1 MIDDKDLYPAIF
13 TLAIFLWVVWMI
25 RPRAPK

>member
-1 MIDDKDLYPAIF
+1 MTESDLYPAIF